1 MSKEIVLKKAMVSIR
16 WFILVVMVC
25 GIQLK
30 GMGQKTELYRNP
42 IKHYNLGLEYFEKE
56 KYSAAQKEFEKVAQ
70 YYDSRTDEIAINSE
84 YLSALCAIQLFHR
97 DASLLLREF
106 IRNHP
111 ESPKVKNA
119 RYQLGI
125 YHFRKREWDKVID
138 WLEQVDPYDLNEE
151 DNYNYHFKL
160 GYAYMRKKQMEKAS
174 RLFYEI
180 KDVNNPYTS
189 PARYYFAHIAYL
201 DGKYETALQDFKKL
215 EQHPKFG
222 PLVPYY
228 LTQILY
234 NQKKYDELIEYAEPK
249 LDSVIEKRKPE
260 VARLIGE
267 AYYYKRDYEQ
277 ALPYLEMY
285 AKESRMLNND
295 DRYQLAFTYY
305 KTENYEEAS
314 KLFNRLIGLDNEMA
328 QLAAY
333 HLADCFLKLDQKAFS
348 RGAFRKAYDLGF
360 DDDINEDA
368 LFNYARLSYEVSL
381 DPTGK
386 SVEAFKEYIEKYP
399 KSRRLDEAYRY
410 LIAVYL
416 TTRNY
421 DAALHS
427 IEQVKNKTPN
437 LKEAYQKIAY
447 NKAIMLYQ
455 DKEYK
460 ESISYFDRS
469 HRYRSDGKLSALGFY
484 WKGEARF
491 RMKEYENA
499 IENYQTF
506 IFQPAAILTGKF
518 NEANYNI
525 GYSHFKKEQFGEAI
539 TWFRKFI
546 YDKNETDSLK
556 INDAYLRIGD
566 CYFMTRDYSFAIDFY
581 RQAADIG
588 RFDADYALFQTSIC
602 QGLQKDLKG
611 KVATLERLVAHHEG
625 STHLD
630 AAYYEMGRAYNILG
644 NNDKALESFNTVI
657 ETSIN
662 DNVYR
667 KRALKS
673 SALIYFNQNQADQA
687 VTASLKIIE
696 DYPTFEDTREAL
708 SILESIYIERGQ
720 IAEYRKLLAE
730 LPFMDVAEATLDSTV
745 FAAAE
750 MKYGEQKYDAAVVAL
765 KQYLNQ
771 FSPAIYML
779 KANYYLADS
788 YFRSED
794 YDSSITYYEAIA
806 AFPPNGYSEEAVSK
820 SADYWFLKKDY
831 EKALPYY
838 TQLEKVATNAPNIRK
853 SVEGQLDCS
862 YKLNQRERAV
872 KAAHN
877 YLEYEFE
884 ELHYYTLAHLITGR
898 DYMRRGISDSAL
910 YSFQLVSDTVLNEIG
925 AEAKYNL
932 ARIHYDRDSL
942 KLAEKEIFEL
952 INQTPSY
959 KNWLAQ
965 SFLLLADIY
974 EERDDFFQAKAV
986 LNSMIENYADDPALL
1001 AQAKERLENLETK
1014 EKQQQEEEEQETPEV
1029 ELDFDDVEISDDEID
1044 ELFGDDEEVEDIVI
1058 PETEKEDTDGN

>member
-1 MSKEIVLKKAMVSIR
+1 MVGIR
-16 WFILVVMVC
+16 WFFLVVIIC

-56 KYSAAQKEFEKVAQ
+56 KYSAAQKEFEKVGQ

-84 YLSALCAIQLFHR
+84 YLAALCAIQLFHR

-111 ESPKVKNA
+111 ESPKVKTA
-119 RYQLGI
+119 RYQLGV
-125 YHFRKREWDKVID
+125 YHFRKREWDKVIH
-138 WLEQVDPYDLNEE
+138 WLEQVDPYDLNE
-151 DNYNYHFKL
+151 DDGYNYHFKL
-160 GYAYMRKKQMEKAS
+160 GYAYLRKKKTDKAS
-174 RLFYEI
+174 RRFYEI
-180 KDVNNPYTS
+180 KDINNPYTS
-189 PARYYFAHIAYL
+189 PARYYFAHIAYM

-215 EQHPKFG
+215 ENHPKFG

-234 NQKKYDELIEYAEPK
+234 NQKKYDELIDYAEPR

-267 AYYYKRDYEQ
+267 AYYYQRDYKG

-285 AKESRMLNND
+285 TQESRMLNND
-295 DRYQLAFTYY
+295 DRYQLAFAYY
-305 KTENYEEAS
+305 KTEQYEEAS
-314 KLFNRLIGLDNEMA
+314 KLFNRLIGLNNEMA
-328 QLAAY
+328 QLASY
-333 HLADCFLKLDQKAFS
+333 HLADCFLKMGQKAFS
-348 RGAFRKAYDLGF
+348 RGAFHKAYDLGF

-368 LFNYARLSYEVSL
+368 LFNYARLSYELSL

-399 KSRRLDEAYRY
+399 ESRRIDEAYRY

-437 LKEAYQKIAY
+437 LKSAYQKIAY

-455 DKEYK
+455 DKEYHK
-460 ESISYFDRS
+460 SISYFDRS
-469 HRYRSDGKLSALGFY
+469 HRYRMDGKLGALGFF

-499 IENYQTF
+499 IENYNTF
-506 IFQPAAILTGKF
+506 IFQPAAILTDKF
-518 NEANYNI
+518 NEANYTI
-525 GYSHFKKEQFGEAI
+525 GYSYFKKEKFGDAI
-539 TWFRKFI
+539 TWYRKFV

-566 CYFMTRDYSFAIDFY
+566 CYFMTREYNFAIDFY

-588 RFDADYALFQTSIC
+588 KFDADYALFQTSIC
-602 QGLQKDLKG
+602 QGLQKDLAG
-611 KVATLERLVAHHEG
+611 KIETLSRLVANHSG

-630 AAYYEMGRAYNILG
+630 AAYYEMGRAYNIVG

-657 ETSIN
+657 ETGIN

-667 KRALKS
+667 KRSLKS
-673 SALIYFNQNQADQA
+673 AALIYFNQNRANEA
-687 VTASLKIIE
+687 VATSLKIIE

-720 IAEYRKLLAE
+720 IQEYRSLLAE

-750 MKYGEQKYDAAVVAL
+750 LKYGETKYDAAVVAL

-794 YDSSITYYEAIA
+794 YDSAITYYETIA
-806 AFPPNGYSEEAVSK
+806 SFPANGYSEEAVSK

-831 EKALPYY
+831 EKALKYY

-862 YKLNQRERAV
+862 YKLGLRERAV
-872 KAAHN
+872 EAAHN
-877 YLEYEFE
+877 YLEYDLE
-884 ELHYYTLAHLITGR
+884 EIHYFTLAHLITGR
-898 DYMRRGISDSAL
+898 DYMRRGLSDSAL
-910 YSFQLVSDTVLNEIG
+910 YAFELVSDTVQNEIG

-942 KLAEKEIFEL
+942 ALAEAQIFAL

-959 KNWLAQ
+959 RNWLAQ

-974 EERDDFFQAKAV
+974 DRREDYFQAKTV
-986 LNSMIENYADDPALL
+986 LNSMIENYGEDPALL
-1001 AQAKERLENLETK
+1001 AQAKERLEDIESK
-1014 EKQQQEEEEQETPEV
+1014 EKRKQDQEEQEAPEV
-1029 ELDFDDVEISDDEID
+1029 EVEFDDAEISDEEID
-1044 ELFGDDEEVEDIVI
+1044 ALFGDDEEEEEDIVI
-1058 PETEKEDTDGN
+1058 PETETEDTDGK